1 MIALAAEHFPQEGR
15 VQDALVRIRED
26 TEAPEGCM
34 VEIVDG
40 VVTVAPPRGITQNVI
55 VCKLQRSLYCA
66 MPDDWGA
73 YQKLGLALPAGHG
86 ISVPHLVVA
95 PEAALSANRHV
106 TPASAAELVVEIAS
120 VASAVHA
127 RVQKP
132 AGYACAGVPF
142 YLLVDQWAR
151 GGPAVTL
158 YGEPE
163 GHTYRTL
170 SAVKF
175 GEPIQLPAPFEVAV
189 DTALFPEG

>member
-73 YQKLGLALPAGHG
+73 YQKLGLALPAGFTG
-86 ISVPHLVVA
+86 S
-95 PEAALSANRHV
+95 LSR
-106 TPASAAELVVEIAS
+106 TWSWRP
-120 VASAVHA
+120 
-127 RVQKP
+127 KP
-132 AGYACAGVPF
+132 
-142 YLLVDQWAR
+142 R
-151 GGPAVTL
+151 
-158 YGEPE
+158 
-163 GHTYRTL
+163 
-170 SAVKF
+170 
-175 GEPIQLPAPFEVAV
+175 
-189 DTALFPEG
+189 